1 MSKIYDTE
9 NVDKE
14 LNPSKPYFELMPNL
28 VSEINNA
35 SIHYESAVSLLGE
48 WIKLE
53 NLFRKADLEKQT
65 IPKNKFFISSVV
77 TSRASNESTKF
88 TYSSNVK

>member
-14 LNPSKPYFELMPNL
+14 LNPEPYFELMPNL
-28 VSEINNA
+28 VSEIKNA

-48 WIKLE
+48 WIELE
-53 NLFRKADLEKQT
+53 NLFRKADLDKQT
-65 IPKNKFFISSVV
+65 IPENKFFISSVV
-77 TSRASNESTKF
+77 TSQASNESTKF
-88 TYSSNVK
+88 TNSSNVK

>member
-14 LNPSKPYFELMPNL
+14 LNPEPYFELMPNL
-28 VSEINNA
+28 VSEIKNA

-48 WIKLE
+48 WIELE
-53 NLFRKADLEKQT
+53 NLFRKADLDEADNPREQ
-65 IPKNKFFISSVV
+65 IFHIIRSYL
-77 TSRASNESTKF
+77 TSFE
-88 TYSSNVK
+88 

>member
-14 LNPSKPYFELMPNL
+14 LNPPEPYFELPNL
-28 VSEINNA
+28 VSEIKNA

-48 WIKLE
+48 WIKL
-53 NLFRKADLEKQT
+53 
-65 IPKNKFFISSVV
+65 V
-77 TSRASNESTKF
+77 
-88 TYSSNVK
+88 